1 MRDLFKNLLGLLIF
15 LTIIYTLY
23 LIYSVTDF
31 LNSEEGRIKVSD
43 FEQEI
48 FQKERD
54 LDSLRNEFN
63 KNDIKSSLEDIKLNF
78 DGTPVSWVIKINIKD
93 IAISEETFRE
103 QLFNEGF
110 QTLINNE
117 FVIIGPYV
125 DKSRLEIVLE
135 YLNSNTALDNLIIE
149 EWEIRALVY

>member
-1 MRDLFKNLLGLLIF
+1 MRDLFKNLLVLLIF

-31 LNSEEGRIKVSD
+31 LNSEESRIKVSD
-43 FEQEI
+43 YEQEI

-117 FVIIGPYV
+117 FVIVGPYV

-149 EWEIRALVY
+149 EW

>member
-31 LNSEEGRIKVSD
+31 LNTEESRIKVSD
-43 FEQEI
+43 YEQEI

-93 IAISEETFRE
+93 ITISEETFRE

-117 FVIIGPYV
+117 FVIVGPYV

-149 EWEIRALVY
+149 EW

>member
-31 LNSEEGRIKVSD
+31 LNSEESRIKVSD

-48 FQKERD
+48 FLKERD

-93 IAISEETFRE
+93 IVISEEIFRE

-110 QTLINNE
+110 QTLINKE
-117 FVIIGPYV
+117 FVIVGPYV

-149 EWEIRALVY
+149 EW

>member
-31 LNSEEGRIKVSD
+31 LNSEESRIKVSD
-43 FEQEI
+43 YEQEI

-63 KNDIKSSLEDIKLNF
+63 KNDIKSSLEEIKLNF

-117 FVIIGPYV
+117 FVIVGPYV

-149 EWEIRALVY
+149 EW